1 MLYSLFYMVR
11 HQINVMEL
19 EAKRANMGIQDNS
32 FARLESSLPDFL
44 DFEEDLKEEE
54 SLVVVEGHQ
63 YGAGMR
69 A

>member
-1 MLYSLFYMVR
+1 MVR
-11 HQINVMEL
+11 HQMNVIEL

-32 FARLESSLPDFL
+32 FAGQGSSLPDFL
-44 DFEEDLKEEE
+44 DIEEDLEKEE

-69 A
+69 P